1 MQSAQIQRDVAKQ
14 ELKQIRQMAADLAR
28 REAEINHQIIIADIC
43 GEIDSDDLDTL
54 RSRFCEMDKLIL
66 KMRAA
71 VEKLKASN
79 V

>member
-1 MQSAQIQRDVAKQ
+1 MQTAQIERDLAKR
-14 ELKQIRQMAADLAR
+14 ELSQIRQMAADLAK

-43 GEIDSDDLDTL
+43 GEIDSEDLDTL
-54 RSRFCEMDKLIL
+54 RSRFCEMDRLIV